1 MDLEQFVFETL
12 GQIVTGVEKAQDKY
26 AKLQGSQINP
36 DLHLG
41 RNRGMAPAIST
52 DQYGAEIERVEFD
65 VALTISESKE
75 TGGGGGIK
83 VLSLGA
89 DLKHAQIKETNT
101 VSRVR
106 FSVPVA
112 FKVKRPK

>member
-1 MDLEQFVFETL
+1 MDLEEFVFVTL
-12 GQIVTGVEKAQDKY
+12 GQILSGVEKAQDKY
-26 AKLQGSQINP
+26 GKLTGPQISPDFHHGGS
-36 DLHLG
+36 
-41 RNRGMAPAIST
+41 RGMAPATLT

-65 VALTISESKE
+65 VALTISESKK

-83 VLSLGA
+83 VFSLGA

-112 FKVKRPK
+112 FTVKRS